1 MNYTKLGILG
11 AVLFTLTACGGSSS
25 DGSGS
30 KSSTSSSV
38 GSNLSS
44 DASSSTSSSSTPAT
58 DGSLTG
64 VFIDS
69 AVANVTYKTAPGGK
83 SGTTSANGEYDYL
96 EGDTVTFSIGAL
108 VFPTVAAKGVVTP
121 MDMANSDAASPIAVN
136 IAALLQSLDADGNPD
151 NGIDIPAKAA
161 ETASEIDFDQPY
173 SSFASLPAVV
183 NLVANSGSTNT
194 ALVSE
199 AKAKAHLE
207 KSLNDIQAASLI
219 GTWHAIWDNDGS
231 EAHYL
236 VFFLSDNSY
245 GIIDYDPT
253 GDLGIIEYGFYNWS
267 PATGELSAE
276 IEFRTNDEE
285 TSVLLQANKLVLN
298 NDQITF
304 TGTEEPFTLDRLK
317 PSATSPIAGGWAIED
332 DDAAVL
338 VAFTNNLYFMGQVSP
353 ADEVGESGVEGG
365 SYTYNLDTK
374 EVRFTTEYD
383 NNGQWGFSH
392 PCAVLDLQAKNDL
405 SCGPDG
411 AAILQTFTADGDTA
425 TFISQAD
432 TIAEG
437 EEHPFE
443 FNRVARVIDGSI
455 RLNLIITLEVTEY
468 NAGERFV
475 ITDDFENEIA
485 SLQCGMDDDTEVGST
500 EEETEVWYLYRDK
513 PSKLNSIPATFNPQ
527 TNKITYTGSS
537 SWEPTSCGDE
547 NGDGQDDCENVFK
560 DRYTETLDLTYHPG
574 QTPVIT
580 GTYKEDRELGWTLN
594 NSVSKC
600 GATYSVSAELR

>member
-25 DGSGS
+25 DSSGG
-30 KSSTSSSV
+30 KV
-38 GSNLSS
+38 
-44 DASSSTSSSSTPAT
+44 SSSSSSE
-58 DGSLTG
+58 GSSAASDSSSSNSSAPSALTG

-69 AVANVTYKTAPGGK
+69 AVANLSYTTAPGGK
-83 SGTTSANGEYDYL
+83 NGTTSANGEYEYL

-108 VFPTVAAKGVVTP
+108 VFPPVAAKGVVTP
-121 MDMANSDAASPIAVN
+121 MDMANSDSASPISVN

-151 NGIDIPAKAA
+151 NGIDIPAAAA
-161 ETASEIDFDQPY
+161 EHANQIDFEQPY
-173 SSFASLPAVV
+173 SSFAALPAVV

-199 AKAKAHLE
+199 AQAKAHLD
-207 KSLNDIQAASLI
+207 KSLNDIQAANLI
-219 GTWHAIWDNDGS
+219 GTWHATWDNNGN

-245 GIIDYDPT
+245 GIIDYDPA
-253 GDLGIIEYGFYNWS
+253 GDLGIIEYGTYDWN
-267 PATGELSAE
+267 PATGALSAE
-276 IEFRTNDEE
+276 IDVRTNDEE
-285 TSVLLQANKLVLN
+285 TSVLLQANKLALN

-304 TGTEEPFTLDRLK
+304 TGTEEPFTLTRIK
-317 PSATSPIAGGWAIED
+317 SSATHPIAGGWAVEE

-338 VAFTNNLYFMGQVSP
+338 VAFTNNLYFMGQISP

-365 SYTYNLDTK
+365 SYTYNVGTK

-383 NNGQWGFSH
+383 NNRQWGFSH

-405 SCGPDG
+405 SCGPEG
-411 AAILQTFTADGDTA
+411 ADILQTFTADGDTA

-432 TIAEG
+432 TIVEG

-455 RLNLIITLEVTEY
+455 RLNLTITLTVTEY
-468 NAGERFV
+468 IEGELFTV
-475 ITDDFENEIA
+475 DGGG
-485 SLQCGMDDDTEVGST
+485 LQCGMDDDTEVGSI
-500 EEETEVWYLYRDK
+500 EEETEVWYLRRGT
-513 PSKLNSIPATFNPQ
+513 PSKLGSMSATFNPQ
-527 TNKITYTGSS
+527 TNKITYTDSS
-537 SWEPTSCGDE
+537 SWKPTSCGDE
-547 NGDGQDDCENVFK
+547 NGDGKDDCESVFK

-574 QTPVIT
+574 QNPVIT
-580 GTYKEDRELGWTLN
+580 GTYKEDRELGWTFDN
-594 NSVSKC
+594 NISKC
-600 GATYSVSAELR
+600 GATYSASANLR